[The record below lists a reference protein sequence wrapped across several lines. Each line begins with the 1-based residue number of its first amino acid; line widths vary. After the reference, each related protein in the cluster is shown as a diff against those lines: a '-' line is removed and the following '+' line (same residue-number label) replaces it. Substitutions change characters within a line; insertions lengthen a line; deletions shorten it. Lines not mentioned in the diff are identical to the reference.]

1 MNIFVQNI
9 EHFAG
14 YLSKYMIYKRV
25 QAKEIMARLCEPRAK
40 MQVIVGPRQVGKTT
54 LVEQV
59 LDECPLS
66 SDRYSADDVV
76 GVGANWLA
84 QVWETS
90 RMKMLSQGTPKRLLV
105 IDEVQKIQN
114 WSETVK
120 AERDRD
126 TREKRELIVVLLG
139 SSRMLIEK
147 GLTESL
153 AGRFEL
159 VRLSHWTYKEMR
171 DCFGWTLAQYVYF
184 GGYPG
189 AAAFISNAS
198 RWRNYVKDS
207 LIEPS
212 ISKDVLLGA
221 NVLKPQLLRQLFEIG
236 SSYSGELLSLTKVAG
251 QLQDAGNVTTLAGYL
266 HLLDE
271 CGLLCGL
278 QKYAE
283 DNSRKYNSIP
293 KFQVHNNALRNVYN
307 DLDYTSMLEDPMAW
321 GRYVE
326 SAVGAYLVS
335 QSQVL
340 DYKIYYWREKNDEV
354 DYILLRRGKKV
365 AIEVKSGRRST
376 NKGLP
381 KFESMFHPHRAIVVG
396 SGGLSF
402 EEFLSM
408 DLDLLFC

>member
-1 MNIFVQNI
+1 M
-9 EHFAG
+9 
-14 YLSKYMIYKRV
+14 SYKRE
-25 QAKEIMARLCEPRAK
+25 QIKDILSRIDEQRGKLQI
-40 MQVIVGPRQVGKTT
+40 IVGPRQVGKTT
-54 LVEQV
+54 LMGQV
-59 LDECPLS
+59 LEECTLPYDS
-66 SDRYSADDVV
+66 YSADDVT
-76 GVGANWLA
+76 GVSADWLA
-84 QVWETS
+84 QVWETA
-90 RMKMLSQGTPKRLLV
+90 RMKMLAQGNIKRLLV
-105 IDEVQKIQN
+105 IDEVQKISN

-120 AERDRD
+120 AEWDRD

-159 VRLSHWTYKEMR
+159 IRLSHWTYMEMR
-171 DCFGWTLAQYVYF
+171 DCFGWTLPQYIFF

-189 AAAFISNAS
+189 AAAFIGNET

-207 LIEPS
+207 LVEPS
-212 ISKDVLLGA
+212 ISKDVLMDTR
-221 NVLKPQLLRQLFEIG
+221 VLKPKLLRQLFEIG
-236 SSYSGELLSLTKVAG
+236 SSCSGELLSLTKVAA

-278 QKYAE
+278 QKYAA

-293 KFQVHNNALRNVYN
+293 KFQVHNNALRNAWSELNYSEAVEN
-307 DLDYTSMLEDPMAW
+307 PKEW
-321 GRYVE
+321 GRMAE

-335 QSQVL
+335 QAQIA
-340 DYKIYYWREKNDEV
+340 DYKVYYWRENNDEV
-354 DYILLRRGKKV
+354 DFVLTRRDRKI
-365 AIEVKSGRRST
+365 AIEVKSGRRT
-376 NKGLP
+376 VNAGLP
-381 KFESMFHPHRAIVVG
+381 KFKTLYNPYHAITVG

-408 DLDLLFC
+408 DLNLLFR

>member
-1 MNIFVQNI
+1 M
-9 EHFAG
+9 
-14 YLSKYMIYKRV
+14 SYKRE
-25 QAKEIMARLCEPRAK
+25 QIKDILSRIDEPRGK
-40 MQVIVGPRQVGKTT
+40 LQVIVGPRQVGKTT
-54 LVEQV
+54 LMGQV
-59 LDECPLS
+59 LEECTLPYDS
-66 SDRYSADDVV
+66 YSADDVT
-76 GVGANWLA
+76 GVSADWLA
-84 QVWETS
+84 QVWETA
-90 RMKMLSQGTPKRLLV
+90 RMKMLAQGNIKRLLV
-105 IDEVQKIQN
+105 IDEVQKISN

-120 AERDRD
+120 AEWDRD

-159 VRLSHWTYKEMR
+159 IRLSHWTYMEMR
-171 DCFGWTLAQYVYF
+171 DCFGWTLPQYIFF

-189 AAAFISNAS
+189 AAAFIGNET

-207 LIEPS
+207 LVEPS
-212 ISKDVLLGA
+212 ISKDVLMDTR
-221 NVLKPQLLRQLFEIG
+221 VLKPQLLRQLFEIG
-236 SSYSGELLSLTKVAG
+236 SSCSGELLSLTKVAA

-278 QKYAE
+278 QKYAA

-293 KFQVHNNALRNVYN
+293 KFQVHNNALRNAWSELNYSEAVEN
-307 DLDYTSMLEDPMAW
+307 PKEW
-321 GRYVE
+321 GRMAE

-335 QSQVL
+335 QAQIA
-340 DYKIYYWREKNDEV
+340 DYKVYYWRENNDEV
-354 DYILLRRGKKV
+354 DFVLTRRDRKIV
-365 AIEVKSGRRST
+365 IEVKSSRRT
-376 NKGLP
+376 VNAGLP
-381 KFESMFHPHRAIVVG
+381 KFKTLYNPYHAITVG

-408 DLDLLFC
+408 DLNLLFR

>member
-1 MNIFVQNI
+1 M
-9 EHFAG
+9 
-14 YLSKYMIYKRV
+14 SYKRE
-25 QAKEIMARLCEPRAK
+25 QIKDILSRIDEQRGKLQI
-40 MQVIVGPRQVGKTT
+40 IVGPRQVGKTT
-54 LVEQV
+54 LMGQV
-59 LDECPLS
+59 LEECTLPYDS
-66 SDRYSADDVV
+66 YSADDVT
-76 GVGANWLA
+76 GVSADWLA
-84 QVWETS
+84 QVWETA
-90 RMKMLSQGTPKRLLV
+90 RMKMLAQGNIKRLLV
-105 IDEVQKIQN
+105 IDEVQKISN

-120 AERDRD
+120 AEWDRD

-159 VRLSHWTYKEMR
+159 IRLSHWTYMEMR
-171 DCFGWTLAQYVYF
+171 DCFGWTLPQYIFF

-189 AAAFISNAS
+189 AAAFIGNET

-207 LIEPS
+207 LVEPS
-212 ISKDVLLGA
+212 ISKDVLMDTR
-221 NVLKPQLLRQLFEIG
+221 VLKPQLLRQLFEIG
-236 SSYSGELLSLTKVAG
+236 SSCSGELLSLTKVAA

-278 QKYAE
+278 QKYAA

-293 KFQVHNNALRNVYN
+293 KFQVHNNALRNAWSELNYSEAVEN
-307 DLDYTSMLEDPMAW
+307 PKEW
-321 GRYVE
+321 GRMAE

-335 QSQVL
+335 QAQIA
-340 DYKIYYWREKNDEV
+340 DYKVYYWRENNDEV
-354 DYILLRRGKKV
+354 DFVLTRRDRKI
-365 AIEVKSGRRST
+365 AIEVKSGRRT
-376 NKGLP
+376 VNAGLP
-381 KFESMFHPHRAIVVG
+381 KFKTLYNPYHAITVG

-408 DLDLLFC
+408 DLNLLFR

>member
-1 MNIFVQNI
+1 M
-9 EHFAG
+9 
-14 YLSKYMIYKRV
+14 SYKRE
-25 QAKEIMARLCEPRAK
+25 QIKDILSRIDEQRGKL
-40 MQVIVGPRQVGKTT
+40 QVIVGPRQVGKTT
-54 LVEQV
+54 LMGQV
-59 LDECPLS
+59 LEECTLPYDS
-66 SDRYSADDVV
+66 YSADDVT
-76 GVGANWLA
+76 GVSADWLA
-84 QVWETS
+84 QVWETA
-90 RMKMLSQGTPKRLLV
+90 RMKMLAQGNIKRLLV
-105 IDEVQKIQN
+105 IDEVQKISN

-120 AERDRD
+120 AEWDRD

-159 VRLSHWTYKEMR
+159 IRLSHWTYMEMR
-171 DCFGWTLAQYVYF
+171 DCFGWTLPQYIFF

-189 AAAFISNAS
+189 AAAFIGNET

-207 LIEPS
+207 LVEPS
-212 ISKDVLLGA
+212 ISKDVLMDTR
-221 NVLKPQLLRQLFEIG
+221 VLKPQLLRQLFEIG
-236 SSYSGELLSLTKVAG
+236 SSCSGELLSLTKVAA

-278 QKYAE
+278 QKYAA

-293 KFQVHNNALRNVYN
+293 KFQVHNNALRNAWSELNYSEAVEN
-307 DLDYTSMLEDPMAW
+307 PKEW
-321 GRYVE
+321 GRMAE

-335 QSQVL
+335 QAQIA
-340 DYKIYYWREKNDEV
+340 DYKVYYWRGNNDEV
-354 DYILLRRGKKV
+354 DFVLTRRDRKI
-365 AIEVKSGRRST
+365 AIEVKSGRRT
-376 NKGLP
+376 VNAGLP
-381 KFESMFHPHRAIVVG
+381 KFKTLYNPYHAITVG

-408 DLDLLFC
+408 DLNLLFR